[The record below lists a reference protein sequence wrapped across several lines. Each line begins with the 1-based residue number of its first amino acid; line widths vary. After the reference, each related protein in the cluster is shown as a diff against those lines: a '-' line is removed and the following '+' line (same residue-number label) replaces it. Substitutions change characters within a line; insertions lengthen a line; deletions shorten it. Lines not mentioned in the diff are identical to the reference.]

1 MRARTEAKIWTMVP
15 VLGVMLLAVLPAASA
30 RADETDAP
38 VLSAPRLESQPQQLP
53 EIVAK
58 IEDEVIS
65 SLELQMAMNA
75 AMRAK
80 AARAASNPN
89 RDPNDPPESFDRD
102 DAERVLDSLIRGKV
116 IYVLAKK
123 AKTSIAD
130 AEVEEGLAQARSR
143 LPEGEFE
150 HLMEGRGITAGE
162 LEAKMREQL
171 TCQKFFDDKTK
182 GVAVTDEDVEQI
194 YERLKEAGRMQK
206 PETADV
212 AHILILAP
220 RDGSDEDIAEA
231 KERIDQARDR
241 IVNGKEDF
249 GEVAKGVSEDHGSA
263 PQGGLYE
270 SVPPNMMVPEFD
282 KLMFELPIGE
292 VSEPFQTQFG
302 WHIMKVSERDP
313 ARPLEFDE
321 VKGNIR
327 RDLEAQAKQR
337 AFSEFLEQA
346 IGDVKVEV
354 LLPKR
359 DAAAASPDSPAG
371 ASSEASQEDEEPELP
386 DEPS

>member
-1 MRARTEAKIWTMVP
+1 MK
-15 VLGVMLLAVLPAASA
+15 
-30 RADETDAP
+30 
-38 VLSAPRLESQPQQLP
+38 
-53 EIVAK
+53 
-58 IEDEVIS
+58 
-65 SLELQMAMNA
+65 
-75 AMRAK
+75 
-80 AARAASNPN
+80 
-89 RDPNDPPESFDRD
+89 
-102 DAERVLDSLIRGKV
+102 
-116 IYVLAKK
+116 
-123 AKTSIAD
+123 
-130 AEVEEGLAQARSR
+130 
-143 LPEGEFE
+143 
-150 HLMEGRGITAGE
+150 
-162 LEAKMREQL
+162 
-171 TCQKFFDDKTK
+171 
-182 GVAVTDEDVEQI
+182 
-194 YERLKEAGRMQK
+194 K

-212 AHILILAP
+212 AHILILAS
-220 RDGSDEDIAEA
+220 RDASDEDIAEA

-241 IVNGKEDF
+241 IVKGKEDF
-249 GEVAKGVSEDHGSA
+249 GEVAKDVSEDHGSA

-346 IGDVKVEV
+346 VGDVKVEV